1 MTFPQESTE
10 GRIRPG
16 YVPSTVGGGGTA
28 VGRARG
34 DARRVKAVFERSLVP
49 MVMVDA
55 KRRYVNVNRPA
66 LLWFRASLD
75 EMREYAMDDLAPTD
89 QSAVIERGWARLVDA
104 GVLAGHYL
112 AAKPDGSRVDI
123 VYNALADVLPGQH
136 VVVFARADWPEDELI
151 KDVPYASLT
160 PREID
165 LLALAAEGLGGRE
178 LAERVTL
185 SPATVNTHFKNIH
198 EKLQVRTRAAAV
210 AKAMRLGMID

>member
-1 MTFPQESTE
+1 MTFPPASTESTL
-10 GRIRPG
+10 RPG
-16 YVPSTVGGGGTA
+16 YVPSTVGGGTRA

-89 QSAVIERGWARLVDA
+89 QSAVIERGWARLLDA
-104 GVLAGHYL
+104 GALAGHYL

-123 VYNALADVLPGQH
+123 VYNALAEVLPGEH

-151 KDVPYASLT
+151 KDVPSASLT
-160 PREID
+160 PREVD

-178 LAERVTL
+178 LAERLTL

-198 EKLQVRTRAAAV
+198 RKLRVRTRAAAV
-210 AKAMRLGMID
+210 VKAMRLGLID